1 MEHGLW
7 TLIQLSL
14 AGSLLAL
21 AVLAVTRLF
30 RGKISRTG
38 AYYLWLLVLLRL
50 ILPVGLPG
58 VILSPLPQE
67 APTLD
72 RSAWTAAQAPVS
84 VQTEPGAQG
93 SAGTAA
99 PSPDLPSPVRE
110 ETTSL
115 PSDSPLSRDWVLP
128 ILWLTGAAASMGWFT
143 LSYVRF
149 RRTLRETNLP
159 PQPED
164 QRVLNDFCPQERL
177 ALWCNPTVPTP
188 MLVGFLR
195 PVILLPRLRYVDQG
209 REEELRCILRHELT
223 HYRRQDILYKWAVAA
238 VTSLHWFNPL
248 MILIRREIARAC
260 ELACD
265 EGAVKG
271 MDPDQRKAYSHT
283 LLALATEQPRP
294 APALTTAWTPEMKR
308 LRERLLSVLGH
319 RKTTRAMV
327 TLALVLAV
335 TLTACGGALG
345 PARQS
350 EGTAARSD
358 PWLSGAEEAVTAR
371 YDWLSRWEVR
381 ELRNTFDGYGEEFQL
396 SLSLPLG
403 DGGYPDQPWT
413 IGLNFYEDTWTQGN
427 PYVLW
432 DIKRQSVVNENLS
445 RFWMTIEEWS
455 YRGLLRVTLLT
466 DLRTRD
472 VWTGEETSPSAIG
485 SISVIQPGCLT
496 ARGIGVGSTLEALQA
511 AYPELQLRYENREMT
526 ESHRSRGLVDHDACW
541 RFAPGTPEDADLSG
555 PTILFLVKGDRVVQI
570 DYMTDC
576 SGEPW
581 GLGYYL
587 SDWAYQAG
595 YLLG

>member
-7 TLIQLSL
+7 TLLQLSL

-58 VILSPLPQE
+58 VSLSPLPQE

-72 RSAWTAAQAPVS
+72 RSPWTTAQETALAPAS
-84 VQTEPGAQG
+84 GQTGPGSQG

-99 PSPDLPSPVRE
+99 PVRE
-110 ETTSL
+110 ETASPPAGSL
-115 PSDSPLSRDWVLP
+115 LSRDQIVP
-128 ILWLTGAAASMGWFT
+128 ILWLTGATVSMGWFT

-149 RRTLRETNLP
+149 RRTLRATNLP

-164 QRVLNDFCPQERL
+164 QRILNDFCPRARP

-195 PVILLPRLRYVDQG
+195 PVILLPRLRYVEQG

-223 HYRRQDILYKWAVAA
+223 HYRRQDILYKWAVAM

-271 MDPDQRKAYSHT
+271 MDPDQRKSYSRT

-345 PARQS
+345 PARQDQ
-350 EGTAARSD
+350 GTAARSD
-358 PWLSGAEEAVTAR
+358 PWLSGSEEAVTAR
-371 YDWLSRWEVR
+371 YDWLSRREVR
-381 ELRNTFDGYGEEFQL
+381 ALRNTFDGYGEEFRL

-413 IGLNFYEDTWTQGN
+413 IGLNFYEDPWTQGN

-432 DIKRQSVVNENLS
+432 DIKRQSVVNQTLG
-445 RFWMTIEEWS
+445 RFWMTIEEWT

-485 SISVIQPGCLT
+485 SISVIQPGCFT
-496 ARGIGVGSTLEALQA
+496 ARGIGVGSTLEELQA

-526 ESHRSRGLVDHDACW
+526 EAHRSRGLVDHDACW
-541 RFAPGTPEDADLSG
+541 RFAPGTPEDAEQSG
-555 PTILFLVKGDRVVQI
+555 PTILFLVKEGRVVQI
-570 DYMTDC
+570 DCMTDC

-595 YLLG
+595 YLFG

>member
-58 VILSPLPQE
+58 VSLSPLPQE

-93 SAGTAA
+93 SAGTAT

-115 PSDSPLSRDWVLP
+115 PADSPLSRDRVLP

-149 RRTLRETNLP
+149 RRTLRKTNLP

-195 PVILLPRLRYVDQG
+195 PVILLPRLSYVDQG

-271 MDPDQRKAYSHT
+271 MDPDQRKTYSHT
-283 LLALATEQPRP
+283 LLSLATEQPRP

-381 ELRNTFDGYGEEFQL
+381 DLRNTFDGYGEEFQL

-432 DIKRQSVVNENLS
+432 DIKRRSVVNENLS

-485 SISVIQPGCLT
+485 SISVIQPGCFT
-496 ARGIGVGSTLEALQA
+496 ARGIGVGSTLEALHA

-595 YLLG
+595 YLFG

>member
-21 AVLAVTRLF
+21 AVLAATRLF

-58 VILSPLPQE
+58 VSLSPLPQE
-67 APTLD
+67 APALD
-72 RSAWTAAQAPVS
+72 RSAWTAAQTPVN

-93 SAGTAA
+93 SAGTAD
-99 PSPDLPSPVRE
+99 PLPDSPAPVRE
-110 ETTSL
+110 ETG
-115 PSDSPLSRDWVLP
+115 SPPAVAPPSRDHILP
-128 ILWLTGAAASMGWFT
+128 ILWLTGAAVSMGWSI

-149 RRTLRETNLP
+149 RRTLRGTNLP

-164 QRVLNDFCPQERL
+164 QRVLNDFCPQARP

-195 PVILLPRLRYVDQG
+195 PVILLPRLRYVAQG

-248 MILIRREIARAC
+248 MLLIRREIARAC

-319 RKTTRAMV
+319 QKTTWTMV

-350 EGTAARSD
+350 DGIAARSD
-358 PWLSGAEEAVTAR
+358 PWLSGSEETVTAQ
-371 YDWLSRWEVR
+371 YDWLSRREVR

-396 SLSLPLG
+396 SLSLPLE
-403 DGGYPDQPWT
+403 DGSYPDQPWT
-413 IGLNFYEDTWTQGN
+413 IGLNFYEDFWSQGN

-432 DIKRQSVVNENLS
+432 DIKRKPVVNKNLS
-445 RFWMTIEEWS
+445 RSWMTIEEWS
-455 YRGLLRVTLLT
+455 YRGLFRVTLLT

-485 SISVIQPGCLT
+485 SISVIQPGCFT
-496 ARGIGVGSTLEALQA
+496 ARGIGVGSTLEELQA

-526 ESHRSRGLVDHDACW
+526 ESHRSRGLVGHDACW
-541 RFAPGTPEDADLSG
+541 RFAPGTPEDSVLSG

-587 SDWAYQAG
+587 SDWAYEAR
-595 YLLG
+595 YLFG

>member
-58 VILSPLPQE
+58 VSLSPLPQE

-115 PSDSPLSRDWVLP
+115 PADSPLSRDRILP

-164 QRVLNDFCPQERL
+164 QRVLNDFSPQERL

-195 PVILLPRLRYVDQG
+195 PVILLPRLSYVDQG

-381 ELRNTFDGYGEEFQL
+381 DLRNTFDGYGEEFQL

>member
-1 MEHGLW
+1 
-7 TLIQLSL
+7 
-14 AGSLLAL
+14 
-21 AVLAVTRLF
+21 
-30 RGKISRTG
+30 
-38 AYYLWLLVLLRL
+38 
-50 ILPVGLPG
+50 
-58 VILSPLPQE
+58 
-67 APTLD
+67 
-72 RSAWTAAQAPVS
+72 
-84 VQTEPGAQG
+84 
-93 SAGTAA
+93 
-99 PSPDLPSPVRE
+99 
-110 ETTSL
+110 
-115 PSDSPLSRDWVLP
+115 
-128 ILWLTGAAASMGWFT
+128 
-143 LSYVRF
+143 
-149 RRTLRETNLP
+149 
-159 PQPED
+159 
-164 QRVLNDFCPQERL
+164 
-177 ALWCNPTVPTP
+177 
-188 MLVGFLR
+188 MLVGFLH
-195 PVILLPRLRYVDQG
+195 PMILLPRLRYVDQG

-283 LLALATEQPRP
+283 LLALATERPRP

-358 PWLSGAEEAVTAR
+358 PWLSGSEEAVTAR

-413 IGLNFYEDTWTQGN
+413 IGLNFYEDAWTQGN

-432 DIKRQSVVNENLS
+432 DIKRQSVVNENLG

-485 SISVIQPGCLT
+485 SISVIQPGCFT
-496 ARGIGVGSTLEALQA
+496 ARGIGVGSTLEELQA

-595 YLLG
+595 YLFG

>member
-72 RSAWTAAQAPVS
+72 RSAWTATQAPVS

-110 ETTSL
+110 ETTRL
-115 PSDSPLSRDWVLP
+115 PADSPLSRDRVLP

-195 PVILLPRLRYVDQG
+195 PVILLPRLSYVDQG

-345 PARQS
+345 PARQP

-381 ELRNTFDGYGEEFQL
+381 DLRNTFDGYGEEFQL

-485 SISVIQPGCLT
+485 SISVIQPGCFT
-496 ARGIGVGSTLEALQA
+496 ARGIGVGSTLEALHA
-511 AYPELQLRYENREMT
+511 DYPELQLRYENREMT

-595 YLLG
+595 YLFG